1 MSSHSL
7 YMVVETF
14 KPGAKAAVYERFHRS
29 GRMLPDGL
37 HYIDSW
43 LEEDG
48 DRCFQLM
55 ATDDGALLVEWM
67 ARWSDLVEFEVVKI
81 GRKPRGSGM

>member
-1 MSSHSL
+1 
-7 YMVVETF
+7 MVIETF
-14 KPGAKAAVYERFHRS
+14 KPGAKDAVYERFHHS

-43 LEEDG
+43 LEADG

-55 ATDDGALLVEWM
+55 ATDDPGLLEEWIS
-67 ARWSDLVEFEVVKI
+67 RWSDLVGFEVVKI
-81 GRKPRGSGM
+81 GEKPGG